1 MDSQL
6 GNTSPSRFKIA
17 DRSPFAIAATF
28 ELLRLDRLAIGFI
41 TLIEHSKLNHSRKA
55 VMLEN
60 LTPIEYLAKYQQLE
74 NSTGQ

>member
-1 MDSQL
+1 MDNQL
-6 GNTSPSRFKIA
+6 GNTSPSRFKIV

-28 ELLRLDRLAIGFI
+28 ELLRLDRLTIGFI
-41 TLIEHSKLNHSRKA
+41 TLINHSKLNHSGKA

-60 LTPIEYLAKYQQLE
+60 LTPIEYLEKYKLLE